1 MTHTESA
8 WVVTGPTSGYGRAT
22 ALELARH
29 GTVVL
34 VGRSPEKVAAVRAE
48 IQAAGGHAVPVVA
61 DFADIVSVRRAAAE
75 IAALGLPIR
84 GVLNNAGIQTAA
96 RAVSR
101 QGWDLS
107 FAVNHLG
114 PLAFTEAL
122 IPTLAD
128 GTNIVFIASAVE
140 DPQRKAAVRVGFRG
154 ARYISAEASS
164 RGEFA
169 PGGSTHAGWDAY
181 ATSKQG
187 NLATVFC
194 LAREHPRLR
203 FRAIEPGVNPGSNLG
218 DLPPAARRLAKALT
232 PALTVLPHFT
242 TSKRAAK
249 IITRIVTD
257 SSTASGV
264 YYDENGAPMRGS
276 EQVHDPAFSDRYVAE
291 SRALLAAVPASVM
304 DVGPSV

>member
-1 MTHTESA
+1 MAQTSAA

-22 ALELARH
+22 ALELGRS

-34 VGRSPEKVAAVRAE
+34 VGRSPDKLAAVRE
-48 IQAAGGHAVPVVA
+48 QIRAAGGSAVPVVA
-61 DFADIVSVRRAAAE
+61 DFADITSVRRAAEE

-84 GVLNNAGIQTAA
+84 GVLNNAGILTAESTRSA
-96 RAVSR
+96 
-101 QGWDLS
+101 QGWDIS

-114 PLAFTEAL
+114 PLAFTDAL

-140 DPQRKAAVRVGFRG
+140 DPERKPAVRSGFRG
-154 ARYISAEASS
+154 ARYVSAEAAS
-164 RGEFA
+164 RGEFV
-169 PGGSTHAGWDAY
+169 PGGSAHAGWDAY

-187 NLATVFC
+187 NLAAVFS

-218 DLPPAARRLAKALT
+218 DLPPAARRLARLLAPVL
-232 PALTVLPHFT
+232 AALPHFT
-242 TSKRAAK
+242 TSKRAAR

-257 SSTASGV
+257 PSAASGR
-264 YYDENGAPMRGS
+264 YYDENGAPMQGS
-276 EQVHDPAFSDRYVAE
+276 AQVRDPAFSDRYIAE
-291 SRALLAAVPASVM
+291 SRALLSAMPA
-304 DVGPSV
+304 